1 MGSPKEPSYLTLSN
15 PWKGQI
21 IEISKFIS
29 CRSRQHMLLLRFNR
43 EPYICL
49 GRQMAP
55 SHLTLNDL
63 KRSQSPEWAEIDHML
78 LPVLNINRKPY
89 I

>member
-1 MGSPKEPSYLTLSN
+1 
-15 PWKGQI
+15 
-21 IEISKFIS
+21 
-29 CRSRQHMLLLRFNR
+29 MLLIRFNR